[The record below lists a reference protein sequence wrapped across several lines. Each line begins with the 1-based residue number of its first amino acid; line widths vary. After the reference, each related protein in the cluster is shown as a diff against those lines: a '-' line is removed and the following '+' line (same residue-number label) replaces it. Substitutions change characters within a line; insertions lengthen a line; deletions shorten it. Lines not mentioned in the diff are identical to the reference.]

1 MCGFIMVSYDSK
13 IDFVSSVHTGISVLL
28 VIWDVGQTYETLAY
42 PETILNLFTNRA
54 AEKSSANVAYKSS
67 YGLGIRFQFS
77 SQHLTWQYNRFFS
90 LFPHAQVYRMYF
102 LSFCGIVLWRRPSV
116 TWRVIQRASYC
127 AATMTA
133 GAAAPQ
139 SSLIVTAPSQT
150 SKPWRRVCVRAKSPG
165 PTSTMTS
172 WTQVG

>member
-13 IDFVSSVHTGISVLL
+13 KEIQASYGNLSPIGDLRC
-28 VIWDVGQTYETLAY
+28 W
-42 PETILNLFTNRA
+42 PNILNFSTSRYHSELVYQP
-54 AEKSSANVAYKSS
+54 SSRKTVLCSLQNLLS
-67 YGLGIRFQFS
+67 GLGIRFQIS

-90 LFPHAQVYRMYF
+90 LFPHAQVYRMCF

-116 TWRVIQRASYC
+116 TWRVIQRASYY